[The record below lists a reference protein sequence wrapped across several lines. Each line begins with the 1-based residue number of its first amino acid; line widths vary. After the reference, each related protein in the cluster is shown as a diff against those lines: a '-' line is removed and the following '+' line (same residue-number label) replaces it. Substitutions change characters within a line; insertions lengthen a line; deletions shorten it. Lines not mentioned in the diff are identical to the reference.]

1 MDIIIDN
8 LTPDT
13 IAYIEQVY
21 GSMQLW
27 ISTAISWTAEQ
38 FEALQTVIIEDI
50 HI

>member
-1 MDIIIDN
+1 MDFIIDN

-27 ISTAISWTAEQ
+27 INAAANWTTEQ
-38 FEALQTVIIEDI
+38 FEALQAVIIEDI